1 MNRIHRVSVS
11 LSAHENALVRALV
24 AYGQG
29 AGDAADVLRFGGVQ
43 HARETLARTAP
54 EKLAEIDRRHGGEE

>member
-1 MNRIHRVSVS
+1 MNREYRVSVS
-11 LSAHENALVRALV
+11 LSDHENALVRALV
-24 AYGQG
+24 AGQG

-54 EKLAEIDRRHGGEE
+54 ERLAEIDRRHGEKV